1 MLAKSSLL
9 LLLIV
14 NVVIATATNSISL
27 AQKPDLSQ
35 CLRAMADEA
44 IAHCKANDVQSI
56 GVLKFLVVK
65 NNADFSDKVGTI
77 NSLLARR
84 LEVAMVLAND
94 PLQPV
99 TLIDDASSVA
109 QQIEG
114 VTHLTADGRRRLLDA
129 EYPTMWGNQKIKP
142 DLLVSGIASVS
153 PDLKTITLSLVG
165 IGKNGEDLISLGTDH
180 TAIMKAGLLSEVGES
195 FISRG
200 GFDGGKI
207 QTKNGASGTPPTDL
221 PSDGLNG
228 NGTGSNPDSQTL
240 TAAKNV
246 REQAGAAHPL
256 RDSNPPVRLQVFYDG
271 ALIPFEF
278 EGGTAKVRE
287 PWTGQRVELAIT
299 KDSTSTPYAVVVKVN
314 GQNTLSKQ
322 TLPDQQCRKWV
333 LQHPGTQVRIRG
345 YQLTNEQVESFR
357 VLDKTESKDR
367 EIDYGK
373 SVGTLSITVFAQ
385 GTPPA
390 LELDEDKRESQV
402 VETSQ
407 LPEKPS
413 STFGALKA
421 KLLADANRGLIAEGN
436 LVPGQVRAIQ
446 FVTSPTPVMTA
457 TATYYQP

>member
-1 MLAKSSLL
+1 MPEKRSSLL
-9 LLLIV
+9 FF
-14 NVVIATATNSISL
+14 IAVLFITTFTGSVSL
-27 AQKPDLSQ
+27 AQTPDLSQ
-35 CLRAMADEA
+35 SLRAMADEA
-44 IAHCKANDVQSI
+44 IAHCKANELRSV

-65 NNADFSDKVGTI
+65 NDGDFSDKVGTV

-84 LEVAMVLAND
+84 LEVALVLAND
-94 PLQPV
+94 PTRPI
-99 TLIDDASSVA
+99 TLIDDASDVA
-109 QQIEG
+109 QQIDG
-114 VTHLTADGRRRLLDA
+114 ATHLTTEGRKRLLDA
-129 EYPTMWGNQKIKP
+129 KYPTMWGNQSIQP
-142 DLLVSGIASVS
+142 DLLISGIASIS
-153 PDLKTITLSLVG
+153 RDLKTITLSLVG
-165 IGKNGEDLISLGTDH
+165 ARKNSEELISLGTDH
-180 TAIMKAGLLSEVGES
+180 TAIMRASLLSEVGES

-200 GFDGGKI
+200 AFDGGKI
-207 QTKNGASGTPPTDL
+207 QTKNGAGSSPPTDL
-221 PSDGLNG
+221 PSDT
-228 NGTGSNPDSQTL
+228 GTGSNPDAQIL

-246 REQAGAAHPL
+246 REQAGEAHPF
-256 RDSNPPVRLQVFYDG
+256 RQFNAPVGLQVFYDG

-278 EGGTAKVRE
+278 DGGTAKVRE
-287 PWTGQRVELAIT
+287 PRTGQRVELVIT
-299 KDSTSTPYAVVVKVN
+299 KDSTATPYAVVVKVN

-322 TLPDQQCRKWV
+322 TLPDLQCRKWV
-333 LQHPGTQVRIRG
+333 LQQPGTQVRIRG

-436 LVPGQVRAIQ
+436 LVPGQVRSIQ